1 MEQVSECDRS
11 FGLEFPAVGYPSRAR
26 NNTHATNEVAFT
38 IDTKISGITR
48 VLLESW
54 KQIRA
59 VARER
64 EGAVDLGN
72 STLAA
77 RDVYT
82 SIALLYTR
90 IYVYVYVDVAA
101 FSINAYTL
109 VCLNHSPRD

>member
-1 MEQVSECDRS
+1 MRS
-11 FGLEFPAVGYPSRAR
+11 FVGLEFSVAGYPSRVR
-26 NNTHATNEVAFT
+26 NNTQATNEVAFN

-64 EGAVDLGN
+64 EGADLGN
-72 STLAA
+72 STLSA

-82 SIALLYTR
+82 SIVLLYTR
-90 IYVYVYVDVAA
+90 I
-101 FSINAYTL
+101 
-109 VCLNHSPRD
+109 